1 MDSIQLH
8 GDKHPGTDSKLAGGN
23 SGGNPRREL
32 FSTIAILIL
41 APILAI
47 LLTVFVFQSYQ
58 VDGPSMESTLHNN
71 DRLIVTK
78 VGKTWS
84 RITGGKYIPDRYS
97 IVVFNYEGQSNYE
110 IQNKQLIKRVIGLP
124 GDRIVIKDGITTI
137 YNSEHPDGFYPDK
150 TGPESTVI
158 NTTDGNIDETLGP
171 GEVFVMG
178 DNRGNSLDSRMFGPV
193 SSNDIIGRLFVRI
206 YPFGSVK
213 KF

>member
-8 GDKHPGTDSKLAGGN
+8 SDKHPATDSKLAGGN

-84 RITGGKYIPDRYS
+84 RITG
-97 IVVFNYEGQSNYE
+97 
-110 IQNKQLIKRVIGLP
+110 
-124 GDRIVIKDGITTI
+124 
-137 YNSEHPDGFYPDK
+137 
-150 TGPESTVI
+150 
-158 NTTDGNIDETLGP
+158 
-171 GEVFVMG
+171 
-178 DNRGNSLDSRMFGPV
+178 
-193 SSNDIIGRLFVRI
+193 
-206 YPFGSVK
+206 
-213 KF
+213 